1 MRRFSLS
8 PVSIAL
14 WCAAF
19 LLCLTACEQSRKRIV
34 GKWQAAD
41 NANGMIWDFS
51 PNGAVKVGDT
61 AGRYTFGDRG
71 RLKIETPSATFV
83 YELDLK
89 GDTMI
94 WKDPK
99 GARMELKRIP

>member
-1 MRRFSLS
+1 MTS
-8 PVSIAL
+8 
-14 WCAAF
+14 CDHK
-19 LLCLTACEQSRKRIV
+19 RKGIV
-34 GKWQAAD
+34 GKWQAAE
-41 NANGMIWDFS
+41 NPTAMVWDFS
-51 PNGAVKVGDT
+51 PKGAVKVGDT

-89 GDTMI
+89 GDTMV
-94 WKDPK
+94 WKDPA